1 MPKEKL
7 KEKIGDTS
15 GTAILREDDPNHS
28 NEVIVGKHGK
38 TIEKSDDDLS
48 PKCNV
53 VNPEKNE
60 DGSCTI
66 TEKSHSS

>member
-1 MPKEKL
+1 MSGHPIISLPVGSSFIPKEKL

-15 GTAILREDDPNHS
+15 GTVREDDLNHS

-48 PKCNV
+48 PKCN
-53 VNPEKNE
+53 KY
-60 DGSCTI
+60 S
-66 TEKSHSS
+66 